1 MSDIAE
7 TAAPNAGAQPAV
19 ESVDASQASV
29 EQGILAAI
37 QANAAGE
44 KPANEPA
51 SQTGEDPANPFAKLG
66 EEPKPEPEPEPEAA
80 PEKDNLFEESKAQP
94 ESAEQ
99 PEQTSESARQLINK
113 SNIDPALKKELS
125 DDVFRARRF
134 KELGFSVE
142 NAEALKDL
150 GVTPEVIVERTN
162 LHPTLEDARR
172 DASLAASMRQISE
185 DLTTNPAAF
194 LDKLGQANPQ
204 IAQSIRSAI
213 LGDIKSPEDLGED
226 VWFPFVQERTWNL
239 FDNLERM
246 AAATQDSD
254 TKEAVAILRNKVFGQ
269 NAAPPQP
276 RQPAPA
282 SDDPNNPLRKELE
295 QLRAE
300 KAQQQS
306 TQRGQWESSMQ
317 NEGLKLVGDLAS
329 QYLTS
334 QGIASLPGTFQQ
346 DASRELAMSVLNA
359 ISSDPRLAA
368 DAAVFLKGPMTPERF
383 QQGLGWLKARAAA
396 LVNVHGQRVRE
407 KYRPLA
413 STATPSPQPAAP
425 KPAAAPRPDVARPS
439 GGVPRPAAG
448 PTPTQQVFAAA
459 KKGMSIEQMI
469 AANSAV
475 RRR

>member
-7 TAAPNAGAQPAV
+7 PAAPIAGAQPLV
-19 ESVDASQASV
+19 QSLDASQAST
-29 EQGILAAI
+29 EQSILSAI
-37 QANAAGE
+37 QANASGE
-44 KPANEPA
+44 KPANEPE
-51 SQTGEDPANPFAKLG
+51 SPTGEDPANPFAKPA
-66 EEPKPEPEPEPEAA
+66 EEAQPEPEPEPVQAS
-80 PEKDNLFEESKAQP
+80 EKDNLFEEQKAQP
-94 ESAEQ
+94 ESTEQ
-99 PEQTSESARQLINK
+99 TEQTSESARQLINK

-194 LDKLGQANPQ
+194 LDKIGQANPQ

-213 LGDIKSPEDLGED
+213 LGNIKSPEDLGED

-239 FDNLERM
+239 LDNLDRSSVQ
-246 AAATQDSD
+246 TQDSD
-254 TKEAVAILRNKVFGQ
+254 LKEAVAIIRAKVFGP
-269 NAAPPQP
+269 NAQAPQP
-276 RQPAPA
+276 KQPAPA
-282 SDDPNNPLRKELE
+282 SDDANNPLRRELE

-300 KAQQQS
+300 KARQES

-317 NEGLKLVGDLAS
+317 NEGLKMVGDLAA

-334 QGIASLPGTFQQ
+334 QGIASLPGSFQQ

-368 DAAVFLKGPMTPERF
+368 DAAVFLKGPMTQERF

-396 LVNVHGQRVRE
+396 LVNVHGQRVRD

-413 STATPSPQPAAP
+413 STATPTAQPAAP
-425 KPAAAPRPDVARPS
+425 KQAASPRPDVARPS
-439 GGVPRPAAG
+439 GGVPRPTPG
-448 PTPTQQVFAAA
+448 PSPTQQVFAAQ

-469 AANSAV
+469 AANAAA